1 VPTTAAA
8 TAPLAESARAR
19 HVTNAIAHA
28 NANPT
33 AVRAITP
40 TGARLPRRSTFA

>member
-1 VPTTAAA
+1 MN
-8 TAPLAESARAR
+8 E
-19 HVTNAIAHA
+19 IAQA

-40 TGARLPRRSTFA
+40 MGATLPRRSTFA